1 VAITRSVLILGG
13 SGYLGTH
20 LALKLRDEF
29 KVFATY
35 NQNKIKIPGV
45 TLLPFEINNRSWTK
59 RLVYTSRPDILIY
72 IAGNNSVE
80 WADKNAQEAEL
91 VHSIGVAAVAH
102 YTDIIQP
109 RFIYISNPY
118 VFDGFRGNYHEEDT
132 VLPGTV
138 LGRVKNGGEN
148 VVRSRCLNYVIL
160 RTSPLIGR
168 GNGIN
173 LSLLDQWRMKLDRN
187 EKFEVGFQEVHSFSH
202 VEGFCDTVSR
212 IINSGIK
219 NRVVHYGGLTKMSQ
233 LELAQTFAKR
243 FGYNPHHIIAKRFKH
258 RKTGISEDFIFD
270 FSLNSTYA
278 VQTLKVKP
286 LLLEE
291 SFDLVEK
298 QLVPR
303 L

>member
-1 VAITRSVLILGG
+1 MAITKSVLIVGG
-13 SGYLGTH
+13 SGFLGTH
-20 LALKLRDEF
+20 LALKLRDEY
-29 KVFATY
+29 KVFATF
-35 NQNKIKIPGV
+35 QNHSIIIPGV
-45 TLLPFEINNRSWTK
+45 TMLPFEINNRSWVK
-59 RLVYTSRPDILIY
+59 RLVYTSRPDVLIY
-72 IAGNNSVE
+72 VAGNNSVE
-80 WADKNAQEAEL
+80 WADKNAQQAER

-109 RFIYISNPY
+109 RFLYISNPY
-118 VFDGFRGNYHEEDT
+118 VFDGFRGNYHEDDT

-148 VVRSRCLNYVIL
+148 VVRSRCLNYLIL

-168 GNGIN
+168 GNGAN
-173 LSLLDQWRMKLDRN
+173 LSFLDQWRMKLDRN
-187 EKFEVGFQEVHSFSH
+187 EKFEVGFQEIHSFAH
-202 VEGFCDTVSR
+202 IEGFCDIVGKLM
-212 IINSGIK
+212 NSGIK
-219 NRVVHYGGLTKMSQ
+219 NRVVHYGGITKMS
-233 LELAQTFAKR
+233 LFELAQAFAKR
-243 FGYNPHHIIAKRFKH
+243 FDYNPNHVIAKRYKH

-291 SFDLVEK
+291 SFDLIQK
-298 QLVPR
+298 QLVPS